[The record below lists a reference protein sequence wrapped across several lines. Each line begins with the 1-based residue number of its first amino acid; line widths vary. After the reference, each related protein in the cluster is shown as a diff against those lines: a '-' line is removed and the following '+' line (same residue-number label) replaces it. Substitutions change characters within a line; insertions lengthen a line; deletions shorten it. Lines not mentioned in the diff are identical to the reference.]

1 MFVFLV
7 SKINIR
13 FKIVLIKILMEDF
26 MYTPEKERE
35 LIERTKQLLKLSIK
49 DIKDKKQAEKI
60 AEELREVIN
69 YHDWRYYI
77 LANPVISDYEY
88 DKLFHFLKDIEKK
101 WPELITPTSPTQRV
115 ASELTKEFPEVRHLA
130 PMLSLDNSY
139 NAEDLRDFDRR
150 VKELTG
156 LKEVEYSVEPKFDGA
171 GIALVYENNNFV
183 RGATRGDGAVGE
195 DITPNLRTIK
205 TIPLSADFS
214 SYGIKKVEIRGEVL
228 MNKEVFKELNHNRLE
243 EGLTPFANPRNAAA
257 GSLRLQNPKEV
268 AKRKLEAFVYQITY
282 AVGENGEN
290 LLGKKIKKH
299 SEAIKMLYNLGFR
312 TPVPDKEL
320 KVCKNIDEVISYCE
334 EWEKKRDD
342 YPYEIDGMV
351 IKVNDISLYTKLGMT
366 SHHPRWAIAF
376 KFSARQA
383 TTRIIKVVFQ
393 VGRTGAVTP
402 VAKLEPVEIGGV
414 TVSSVSLINEDFI
427 REKDIRVGDL
437 VLVERAGDVIPYV
450 VKVIK
455 EARTG
460 KEEPIQ
466 FPKNCPSCGSPL
478 VKLPEEAVW
487 RCVNVNCPAQVV
499 ERISYY
505 ASKDAMDIRGLGE
518 ATVKKF
524 YKLGFIKR
532 LPDIYR
538 LPYEKIKNLEGWG
551 EKSVENLRKAI
562 EESKKRPINRLI
574 TGLSIRYVGKV
585 TAKTISEHIKCVEDL
600 KDWSVEK
607 LETLPDIGYV
617 VARSIYDFFHNE
629 ENIKMIYELKD
640 LGVQTCKEEKEKVVD
655 IFHGKSFVFT
665 GTLSCCS
672 REIAQEIVEHLGGKA
687 TSSVSRK
694 TSYLVVG
701 ENPGS
706 KLRKAQSLGVKT
718 ITEEEFLEM
727 IKNHVPDELK
737 DKIKI

>member
-1 MFVFLV
+1 
-7 SKINIR
+7 
-13 FKIVLIKILMEDF
+13 
-26 MYTPEKERE
+26 MYTPEKEKE
-35 LIERTKQLLKLSIK
+35 LIKKTKEFLKLTVKDITSKEEAKKIIK
-49 DIKDKKQAEKI
+49 D
-60 AEELREVIN
+60 LREVIR
-69 YHDWRYYI
+69 YHDWRYYV

-88 DKLFHFLKDIEKK
+88 DKLFHLLKNIESK
-101 WPELITPTSPTQRV
+101 WPELITPDSPTQRV

-139 NAEDLRDFDRR
+139 NEEDLRDFDRR

-156 LKEVEYSVEPKFDGA
+156 LSQIEYSVEPKFDGA
-171 GIALVYENNNFV
+171 GISLVYENNQFI
-183 RGATRGDGAVGE
+183 RGATRGDGVVGE
-195 DITPNLRTIK
+195 DITPNLKTIR

-214 SYGIKKVEIRGEVL
+214 SYGIKTVEIRGEVL
-228 MNKEVFKELNHNRLE
+228 MNKEIFKKLNHERLE
-243 EGLTPFANPRNAAA
+243 EGLPPFANPRNAAA

-282 AVGENGEN
+282 ATDKDGNN
-290 LLGKKIKKH
+290 LLGTKIKKH
-299 SEAIKMLYNLGFR
+299 DEAIKMLYNLGFR
-312 TPVPDKEL
+312 TPIPGKEL

-334 EWEKKRDD
+334 EWEKKRDE

-351 IKVNDISLYTKLGMT
+351 IKVNDISLYDKLGMT

-376 KFSARQA
+376 KFKARQA
-383 TTRIIKVVFQ
+383 TTRIVKVVFQ
-393 VGRTGAVTP
+393 VGRTGAITP

-427 REKDIRVGDL
+427 KEKDIRIGDM
-437 VLVERAGDVIPYV
+437 VLVERAGDVIPYI

-460 KEEPIQ
+460 EEKPIV

-487 RCVNVNCPAQVV
+487 RCVNINCPAQVV
-499 ERISYY
+499 ERIIYF

-518 ATVKKF
+518 ATVRKF
-524 YKLGFIKR
+524 YKLGFLKKI
-532 LPDIYR
+532 PDIYR

-551 EKSVENLRKAI
+551 EKSVENLKNAV
-562 EESKKRPINRLI
+562 EESKHRPINRLI

-585 TAKTISEHIKCVEDL
+585 TAKTLADHIKCVEEL
-600 KDWSVEK
+600 KEWSVEK
-607 LETLPDIGYV
+607 LEALPDIGYV

-629 ENIKMIYELKD
+629 ENLKMIYELKE
-640 LGVQTCKEEKEKVVD
+640 LGVETCKKEEEKREN
-655 IFHGKSFVFT
+655 ILQGKSFVFT
-665 GTLSCCS
+665 GTLKCCP
-672 REIAQEIVEHLGGKA
+672 REIAQEIVEALGGKA

-694 TSYLVVG
+694 TSFLVVG

-718 ITEEEFLEM
+718 ISEEEFLDMVKEH
-727 IKNHVPDELK
+727 IPEELK
-737 DKIKI
+737 QKIGG